1 MPAPYQR
8 SPRQAGWF
16 VFVLAIFLSAFL
28 LFQIQPLI
36 SKYILPW
43 YGGTAAVWTTCLLV
57 FQVLLFGGYTYVHL
71 LSRVAPHVQPVL
83 HLALLLGAAVISPVP
98 TEAWKPAGD
107 EDPLLRIVL
116 MLLATVG
123 VPYFALAATG
133 PLLQSWSCRVFPD
146 RTPYLLYALS
156 NAGSLLALL
165 SYPLLIEPFLT
176 GRQQAAVW
184 RSAFALFVVLCALAA
199 WRARG
204 VRGAQ
209 ETAGAG
215 EATFPPPPSLRRRM
229 LWVGWSACG
238 VVLFMAVTN
247 ELTLNVA
254 SVPFLWVVPLGIYL
268 LAFIVAFSGDRA
280 YPRRLVAVAFVL
292 ALGSIAALLEL
303 EVLYTARDSFV
314 LPILAKIGIYAL
326 ALFVLC
332 LVCHGELYRLRPAP
346 RHLTSFYLSIAGGGA
361 LGGIAVGVLAPRFL
375 ALNQELHVGLLA
387 CSVLYVLTRFGDPG
401 SRLYRGRPR
410 WAAAATLLAV
420 SALALVLSH
429 QTTLLLEGSVRTRRN
444 FFGVLRVREAAT
456 SDPARHAYTLFDGGI
471 VHGQQFVRP
480 DLRREPTTYYSRL
493 TGIGRVL
500 KLRQPKGPLRVGIV
514 GLGAGTLAAYG
525 RAEDYFRFYEI
536 NPNVVDV
543 ARTGFTYLA
552 ETAAEWEIVLGDAR
566 LKLEEE
572 PGQRFDVFVLDA
584 FSSDA
589 IPVHLLTAEA
599 FDVYERHL
607 AADGVVAINISNLH
621 FELSAVVYR
630 HADARMLHALEVRNQ
645 HRPEQLTMAAAWMFL
660 SRDTTFMNE
669 ILWTLKP
676 LHEAEELRLGNRPQE
691 KHAHV
696 RAWTD
701 GYSSLLPILK

>member
-1 MPAPYQR
+1 MAAVE
-8 SPRQAGWF
+8 SPRQPGWF
-16 VFVLAIFLSAFL
+16 VFVLAVFLSAFL

-57 FQVLLFGGYTYVHL
+57 FQLLLFCGYAYAHL
-71 LSRVAPHVQPVL
+71 LNRFGQRAQPVV
-83 HLALLLGAAVISPVP
+83 HLALLLGVCVISIVP
-98 TEAWKPAGD
+98 AEEWKPAGD
-107 EDPLLRIVL
+107 EDPLSRIVL

-123 VPYFALAATG
+123 GPYFALAATG
-133 PLLQSWSCRVFPD
+133 PLLQSWSCLVFPG

-184 RSAFALFVVLCALAA
+184 RSGFAVFVVLCALAA
-199 WRARG
+199 WRAWRVG
-204 VRGAQ
+204 SVQ
-209 ETAGAG
+209 ETACTG
-215 EATFPPPPSLRRRM
+215 ESTSELPPSRGRRM

-247 ELTLNVA
+247 QLTLNVA

-268 LAFIVAFSGDRA
+268 LAFIVAFSGERA
-280 YPRRLVAVAFVL
+280 YPRRLVAAAFVI

-303 EVLYTARDSFV
+303 EVLYTARTPFNV
-314 LPILAKIGIYAL
+314 PILVKIGIYAL

-346 RHLTSFYLSIAGGGA
+346 RHLTSFYLSIACGGA
-361 LGGIAVGVLAPRFL
+361 LGGITVGVLAPRFL
-375 ALNQELHVGLLA
+375 VLYQELHFGLLA
-387 CSVLYVLTRFGDPG
+387 CAVLYVVTRFGDPA
-401 SRLYRGRPR
+401 SRLYRGGPR
-410 WAAAATLLAV
+410 WAAAAAGLAV
-420 SALALVLSH
+420 AALALVLTH
-429 QTTLLLEGSVRTRRN
+429 QTALLLEGSVRTRRN
-444 FFGVLRVREAAT
+444 FFGVLRVREAAR

-471 VHGQQFVRP
+471 IHGQQFVRP

-500 KLRQPKGPLRVGIV
+500 KLRQQKGPLRVGII

-525 RAEDYFRFYEI
+525 RPADYFRFYEI

-552 ETAAEWEIVLGDAR
+552 ETAAGWEIVLGDAR
-566 LKLEEE
+566 LKLEQE
-572 PGQRFDVFVLDA
+572 PSQRFDVFVLDA

-589 IPVHLLTAEA
+589 IPIHLLTAEA
-599 FDVYERHL
+599 LDVYERHL
-607 AADGVVAINISNLH
+607 AADGVIAINISNLH
-621 FELSAVVYR
+621 FELSAIVYR
-630 HADARMLHALEVRNQ
+630 HADSRMFHALEVRNQ

-660 SRDTTFMNE
+660 SRDTAFMNE
-669 ILWTLKP
+669 VLSTLKP
-676 LHEAEELRLGNRPQE
+676 LHEAEELRLGNRPPE
-691 KHAHV
+691 RHAHV
-696 RAWTD
+696 RTWTD